1 MIIDA
6 HHHLWQYN
14 KGYKWLDAKPELEP
28 LRRPYTVDDLV
39 AVTGPAGVDKTVLVE
54 AGLGKTG
61 EVAEFLAI
69 AAKNDTVA
77 GVVGWADIRDSGLS
91 RSLAEY
97 KQLPGADKLVGV
109 RDHLQDD
116 PFPADCA
123 SAEVVRGVQAVAEA
137 GLTFDLLVR
146 VEQLPYVAKL
156 AGAVEETL
164 FILDHLGKPQIG
176 ADGFKAWREALA
188 PLAAHPH
195 VVAKI
200 SGLVTE
206 ADWTKWTIADLR
218 PYFECAVET
227 FGAERLMWGSDW
239 PVCTLASEYKRV
251 LDVTNEL
258 IDEFAPTE
266 RRRILGGTAAEVY
279 GLEG

>member
-14 KGYKWLDAKPELEP
+14 KGYKWLDAEPGLAP
-28 LRRPYTVDDLV
+28 LRRSYTVDDLV

-61 EVAEFLAI
+61 EVAEFLAL
-69 AAKNDTVA
+69 AATSDTIA
-77 GVVGWADIRDSGLS
+77 GVVGWADIRDPGIG
-91 RSLAEY
+91 RTLAEY
-97 KQLPGADKLVGV
+97 RELPGADKLVGV
-109 RDHLQDD
+109 REQLQSDS
-116 PFPADCA
+116 FPADC
-123 SAEVVRGVQAVAEA
+123 STAEVVRGVQAVADA
-137 GLTFDLLVR
+137 GLTFDLVLR
-146 VEQLPYVAKL
+146 VEQLPYAAKL
-156 AGAVEETL
+156 AGAVEDTL

-176 ADGFKAWREALA
+176 ADGFAAWREAIA
-188 PLAAHPH
+188 PLAEHPH
-195 VVAKI
+195 VVAKV

-206 ADWTKWTIADLR
+206 ADWEKWTIADLR

-227 FGAERLMWGSDW
+227 FGPERLMWGSDW
-239 PVCTLASEYKRV
+239 PVCTLAAEYKRV
-251 LDVTNEL
+251 LDVTGEL
-258 IDEFAPTE
+258 LDEFAPTE